1 MNPQEWLENRQLLD
15 ERWKFPDICEDFCC
29 EEVTDFA
36 KLLLDSI
43 KRLASEVATYVDA
56 KQEVLCSIVAN
67 RILHDEQVATGETP
81 KPGELEAGVGTGADP
96 PAAEAAAVT
105 AGDGAAHARDDGGDQ
120 VATGDGQV
128 AGGDDQ
134 VAGVGAGELEA
145 PAAAAAGEAAAEDAA
160 VAAEDEAAGAV
171 AAPVQPVVDATAEI
185 GGDVGDKGRNV
196 DNEMPQMEDDG
207 DGGADDE
214 NSPLVPSNAQKPD
227 NGDENGAG
235 NGEENGEQKDG
246 EQKEAAL
253 PVPDNNVEEDEEE
266 NDEEAEEDEQNRGQE
281 KKGAGRPKG
290 SKTTYAFSDE
300 EIKQQFEKRFL
311 ILSDKWQNLASAN
324 SSDWLQQIEGRN
336 VKLLLLDPFFDD
348 TECYTQDSVGEMLLV
363 AAPLM
368 ADSGVA
374 VLMGKESPINCL
386 IAHFLTGNGKK
397 QLKKMGTILYYTILY
412 YNII

>member
-67 RILHDEQVATGETP
+67 RILHDEQGATGETP

-134 VAGVGAGELEA
+134 VAGVDDPAASAAATDPEV
-145 PAAAAAGEAAAEDAA
+145 AAAAE
-160 VAAEDEAAGAV
+160 V
-171 AAPVQPVVDATAEI
+171 
-185 GGDVGDKGRNV
+185 GGDEGDKGQNV
-196 DNEMPQMEDDG
+196 DNEMLSMEDDG
-207 DGGADDE
+207 DGGAEDE
-214 NSPLVPSNAQKPD
+214 NSPLVLSNAQKPD
-227 NGDENGAG
+227 NGDENGDG
-235 NGEENGEQKDG
+235 NGEENG

-253 PVPDNNVEEDEEE
+253 PVPDNKVEEDEEE
-266 NDEEAEEDEQNRGQE
+266 NDEEAEEDAQKRGQE

-290 SKTTYAFSDE
+290 SKTTYVFSDE